1 MHQIDFLQD
10 LSVVMIVA
18 AVATILCRQFRQP
31 VVFGYILA
39 GFVIGPHTPPFAMIS
54 SQETIDTLAQIGV
67 IFLMFALGLEFSL
80 RKLKAVGATAF
91 IAAPLAILLM
101 MQAGYQLGQAFGW
114 KPMDSIFLGAILSV
128 SSTTIIVKALDSL
141 GKTKE
146 RFAQLIYGILIVEDI
161 LAIVMIAVL
170 SGFAKT
176 GTLDGG
182 QMGMTILSLSS
193 FLGGLLVIGL
203 IAVPRLLNYLA
214 RFKSNELLLVTV
226 VGLCFGVSLLT
237 LKLGYSVALGAFLIG
252 AIVAEAR
259 QIAKIESLMH
269 PVRDLFSAVFFV
281 SIGLRIDPALIG
293 QYVWPILIIAAVVVA
308 GQALSC
314 ALGAFLAG
322 NGMRTSLRV
331 GMGLAQIGE
340 FSFIL
345 AALGHD
351 LGRTSDF
358 LYPIAVSVS
367 ALTTLC
373 TPYLIRS
380 SDGVVS
386 WFDRM
391 APKPL
396 VDIMDAYSGWVG
408 DIGGKGSGSPA
419 ARILTKLAWQILL
432 NLLLATGVFI
442 AAAVVHARYA
452 GDWTQFPGGADGV
465 KATLWLG
472 ALLLSFPCLVAAWRK
487 FQAGG
492 MMVAELSVSQAK
504 AGANTSTAR
513 AVVSGTVL
521 AAGSGLMVL
530 WLLVLSSTLLPSRNV
545 LLLALGIAVIAGILL
560 YRASNR
566 LYARAQYALHDT
578 FAELPDVD
586 EHALARKV
594 PSFLREARLEP
605 VRLVRGAEAEGKMI
619 SELRLRTE
627 TGASIVGIERDGTSL
642 VNPAP
647 EEELHA
653 GDDVLL
659 IGNSEQLASARALL
673 SRTNGTS

>member
-1 MHQIDFLQD
+1 MHDANFLQD

-18 AVATILCRQFRQP
+18 AVATILCRQLRQP

-39 GFVIGPHTPPFAMIS
+39 GFIIGPHTPPFALIS
-54 SQETIDTLAQIGV
+54 SQAAIDTLAQLGV
-67 IFLMFALGLEFSL
+67 IFLMFALGMEFSL
-80 RKLKAVGATAF
+80 RKLRAVGATSF
-91 IAAPLAILLM
+91 IAAPFAIVAMLWVGF
-101 MQAGYQLGQAFGW
+101 QVGQSFGW
-114 KPMDSIFLGAILSV
+114 SRMDSIFLGAIISM
-128 SSTTIIVKALDSL
+128 SSTTIVVKALESL

-146 RFAQLIYGILIVEDI
+146 RFAQLIYGVLIVEDI
-161 LAIVMIAVL
+161 LAIVLIALL

-176 GTLDGG
+176 GTLDGEKA
-182 QMGMTILSLSS
+182 GMTIVGLCS
-193 FLGGLLVIGL
+193 FLGGLLVVGL

-281 SIGLRIDPALIG
+281 SIGLRIDPGLIA
-293 QYVWPILIIAAVVVA
+293 QYAVPILVIAVVVVA

-314 ALGAFLAG
+314 ALGCFIAG
-322 NGMRTSLRV
+322 NDMRTSLRA

-345 AALGHD
+345 AALGQD
-351 LGRTSDF
+351 LGSTSTF

-367 ALTTLC
+367 AITTLC

-380 SDGVVS
+380 SDGVVG
-386 WFDRM
+386 WFDRV
-391 APKPL
+391 APGPL
-396 VDIMDAYSGWVG
+396 VAAMEAYSRWVG
-408 DIGGKGSGSPA
+408 GIGEKSGSSPA
-419 ARILTKLAWQILL
+419 ARILIKLAWQIAL

-442 AAAVVHARYA
+442 AAVVVHARYA
-452 GDWTQFPGGADGV
+452 TGWTHFPGGVDGV

-472 ALLLSFPCLVAAWRK
+472 ALVLSFPCLIAAWRK

-492 MMVAELSVSQAK
+492 MMVAELSVSPSK
-504 AGANTSTAR
+504 AGTGTATAR

-521 AAGSGLMVL
+521 IAGSCLMAL

-545 LLLALGIAVIAGILL
+545 LLLALAIAAVAGVLL

-566 LYARAQYALHDT
+566 LYARAQYALHGT
-578 FAELPDVD
+578 FASPPDVD
-586 EHALARKV
+586 EHMLARKV
-594 PSFLREARLEP
+594 PSILRDAKLEP
-605 VRLVRGAEAEGKMI
+605 VRIGAEFAAAGRMI
-619 SELRLRTE
+619 SELRLRSE
-627 TGASIVGIERDGTSL
+627 TGASIVGIQRGETSL
-642 VNPAP
+642 VNPPP
-647 EEELHA
+647 EEELQA

-659 IGNSEQLASARALL
+659 IGSAAQLASARDLL
-673 SRTNGTS
+673 QRRN

>member
-1 MHQIDFLQD
+1 MHEINFLQD

-18 AVATILCRQFRQP
+18 AVATILCRQLRQP

-39 GFVIGPHTPPFAMIS
+39 GFIIGPHTPPFALIS
-54 SQETIDTLAQIGV
+54 SEQTIDTLGQIGV
-67 IFLMFALGLEFSL
+67 IFLMFALGMEFSL
-80 RKLKAVGATAF
+80 RKLKAVGTTAF
-91 IAAPLAILLM
+91 IAAPFAILVMLWV
-101 MQAGYQLGQAFGW
+101 GFQLGQAFGW
-114 KPMDSIFLGAILSV
+114 KQMDSIFLGAILSM
-128 SSTTIIVKALDSL
+128 SSTTIVVKALESL

-146 RFAQLIYGILIVEDI
+146 RFAQLIYGVLIVEDI
-161 LAIVMIAVL
+161 LAIVMIALL

-182 QMGMTILSLSS
+182 QVGMTIVGLCS
-193 FLGGLLVIGL
+193 FLGGLLVVGL

-259 QIAKIESLMH
+259 QIAKIESLML

-281 SIGLRIDPALIG
+281 SIGLQIDPGLLA
-293 QYVWPILIIAAVVVA
+293 QYVVPILIIAAVVVV

-314 ALGAFLAG
+314 ALGCFIAG
-322 NGMRTSLRV
+322 NDMRTSLRS

-340 FSFIL
+340 FSFII
-345 AALGHD
+345 AALGQD
-351 LGRTSDF
+351 LGQTSAF

-367 ALTTLC
+367 AITTLC

-396 VDIMDAYSGWVG
+396 VGAMESYSRWVG
-408 DIGGKGSGSPA
+408 EIGGKGKGSMA
-419 ARILTKLAWQILL
+419 TRILTKLAWQIAL

-442 AAAVVHARYA
+442 AAVVVHARYA
-452 GDWTQFPGGADGV
+452 KGWTQFPGGADGV

-472 ALLLSFPCLVAAWRK
+472 ALIVSFPCLIASWRK

-492 MMVAELSVSQAK
+492 MMVAELSVSPSK
-504 AGANTSTAR
+504 AGANTAAAR
-513 AVVSGTVL
+513 AIVSGTVL
-521 AAGSGLMVL
+521 VAGSCLMVL

-545 LLLALGIAVIAGILL
+545 LLLALGIAVAAGFLL

-578 FAELPDVD
+578 FAEPPDQD
-586 EHALARKV
+586 EHTLAKKM
-594 PSFLREARLEP
+594 PSLLREARMEP
-605 VRLVRGAEAEGKMI
+605 VRLTAESAVAGKMI
-619 SELRLRTE
+619 AELRLRTE
-627 TGASIVGIERDGTSL
+627 TGASIVGIQRGETSM

-647 EEELHA
+647 EEELLA

-659 IGNSEQLASARALL
+659 IGNPEQLASARALL
-673 SRTNGTS
+673 GRTNGAG